1 MRYLGIINGVVF
13 RIDSTIDTAGRAV
26 GLVSLET
33 DAAAASKGVAA
44 APTKRRAAVHAG
56 PSLSAGASSRVA
68 ETSATPSGAEETVHE
83 AQAGKAESIVHLF
96 PRDGAE
102 PLRPG
107 HPDLWNLL
115 VAGTCLEGTTFRST

>member
-1 MRYLGIINGVVF
+1 MRYLGIVNGIVF
-13 RIDSTIDTAGRAV
+13 RIDSAVDNAGRTV

-44 APTKRRAAVHAG
+44 APLRRRPAVHAG
-56 PSLSAGASSRVA
+56 PLRSADALN
-68 ETSATPSGAEETVHE
+68 
-83 AQAGKAESIVHLF
+83 LF

-102 PLRPG
+102 PLRAG

-115 VAGTCLEGTTFRST
+115 VAGTCLEGSTFRTG